1 MKIYIDETNCD
12 EAGSGLRF
20 VVMEHMSSLYND
32 GLLYYDDIRID
43 EYNSDILSI
52 ARYIRL

>member
-12 EAGSGLRF
+12 EDGSGLRF
-20 VVMEHMSSLYND
+20 VVMEHMSSLYSD